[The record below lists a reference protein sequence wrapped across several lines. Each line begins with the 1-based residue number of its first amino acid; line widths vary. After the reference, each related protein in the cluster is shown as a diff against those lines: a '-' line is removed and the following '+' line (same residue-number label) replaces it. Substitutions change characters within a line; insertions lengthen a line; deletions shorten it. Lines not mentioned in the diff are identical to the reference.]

1 MPPRPKVIYFTT
13 PVQGGSTH
21 GKAAMKGSIERIEG
35 GTVTSPKGFSAGGV
49 YCGVKPYG
57 VDKLDLGLIY
67 SEARAAAAAV
77 FTKNRVTAPAIL
89 VNRDYLKYPYA
100 QAVVVNSGIANV
112 SVGEQGRIDA
122 VEMSVLAGNKLGVA
136 TEDVLIASTGVIG
149 VELPMARIR
158 TGIEEVEVTEDG
170 GPLMA
175 RAILT
180 TDTHPKEI
188 AVSFDAGGGTRATV
202 GGIAK
207 GAGMVH
213 PDMATMLSF
222 IATDAAVAPELLQQC
237 LQNAVDDSFNMI
249 SIDGDTSTSDTVAIL
264 ANGLAGNASICA
276 DSLAAEAFLEALTQV
291 CTYLAKQIARDGE
304 GATKLIEILIEKAL
318 SLDEAR
324 NAARIISTSM
334 LVKSAI
340 HGNDPNWGRIM
351 AALGRT
357 GAYIE
362 ESKTDLFINDIF
374 MLNNG
379 TPVPYYEDAVSR
391 SLDQEEVS
399 IKLVL
404 NVGEASATA
413 WTCDLSEEYVTF
425 NSEYTT

>member
-1 MPPRPKVIYFTT
+1 
-13 PVQGGSTH
+13 
-21 GKAAMKGSIERIEG
+21 
-35 GTVTSPKGFSAGGV
+35 
-49 YCGVKPYG
+49 
-57 VDKLDLGLIY
+57 
-67 SEARAAAAAV
+67 
-77 FTKNRVTAPAIL
+77 
-89 VNRDYLKYPYA
+89 
-100 QAVVVNSGIANV
+100 
-112 SVGEQGRIDA
+112 
-122 VEMSVLAGNKLGVA
+122 
-136 TEDVLIASTGVIG
+136 
-149 VELPMARIR
+149 
-158 TGIEEVEVTEDG
+158 
-170 GPLMA
+170 
-175 RAILT
+175 
-180 TDTHPKEI
+180 
-188 AVSFDAGGGTRATV
+188 
-202 GGIAK
+202 
-207 GAGMVH
+207 
-213 PDMATMLSF
+213 MLSF
-222 IATDAAVAPELLQQC
+222 IATDAAVDPAFLQQC
-237 LQNAVDDSFNMI
+237 LQNAVDTSFNMI

-264 ANGLAGNASICA
+264 ANGLAGNAPISA
-276 DSLAAEAFLEALTQV
+276 DSPAAEAFLEALTQV

-362 ESKTDLFINDIF
+362 EAKTDLFINDIF

>member
-1 MPPRPKVIYFTT
+1 MPPRPKVIYFTM

-89 VNRDYLKYPYA
+89 VNRDYLKDPYA

-136 TEDVLIASTGVIG
+136 AEDVLIASTGVIG

-276 DSLAAEAFLEALTQV
+276 DSLAAEDFLEALTQV

-318 SLDEAR
+318 CLDEAR

>member
-1 MPPRPKVIYFTT
+1 
-13 PVQGGSTH
+13 
-21 GKAAMKGSIERIEG
+21 MKGSIKRIEG

-57 VDKLDLGLIY
+57 TDKLDLGLIY

-89 VNRDYLKYPYA
+89 VDRDYLKDPYA

-122 VEMSVLAGNKLGVA
+122 VEMSELAGKKLGVSA
-136 TEDVLIASTGVIG
+136 EDVLVASTGVIG

-158 TGIEEVEVTEDG
+158 SGIDKIEVTEDG
-170 GPLMA
+170 GQLMA
-175 RAILT
+175 RAIMT

-188 AVSFDAGGGTRATV
+188 AVSFDTGGGTQAVV

-222 IATDAAVAPELLQQC
+222 IATDAAVDPAFLQTA
-237 LQNAVDDSFNMI
+237 LENAVGDSFNMI
-249 SIDGDTSTSDTVAIL
+249 SIDGDTSTSDTVAVL
-264 ANGLAGNASICA
+264 ANGLAGNAPISGDGA
-276 DSLAAEAFLEALTQV
+276 GGEAFTEALKQV
-291 CTYLAKQIARDGE
+291 CTFLAKQIARDGE
-304 GATKLIEILIEKAL
+304 GATKLIEIIIEKAL

-340 HGNDPNWGRIM
+340 HGNDPNWGRLM

-357 GAYIE
+357 GAHIE

>member
-1 MPPRPKVIYFTT
+1 M
-13 PVQGGSTH
+13 
-21 GKAAMKGSIERIEG
+21 
-35 GTVTSPKGFSAGGV
+35 
-49 YCGVKPYG
+49 
-57 VDKLDLGLIY
+57 
-67 SEARAAAAAV
+67 
-77 FTKNRVTAPAIL
+77 
-89 VNRDYLKYPYA
+89 
-100 QAVVVNSGIANV
+100 
-112 SVGEQGRIDA
+112 
-122 VEMSVLAGNKLGVA
+122 
-136 TEDVLIASTGVIG
+136 
-149 VELPMARIR
+149 
-158 TGIEEVEVTEDG
+158 
-170 GPLMA
+170 
-175 RAILT
+175 T

-188 AVSFDAGGGTRATV
+188 AVSFDAGDGTRAVV

-222 IATDAAVAPELLQQC
+222 IATDAAVEPTFLQTA
-237 LQNAVDDSFNMI
+237 LENAVGDSFNMI

-264 ANGLAGNASICA
+264 ANGMVGNTPLTAGHPAA
-276 DSLAAEAFLEALTQV
+276 DTFCDALREV
-291 CTYLAKQIARDGE
+291 CTFLAKQIARDGE
-304 GATKLIEILIEKAL
+304 GATKLIEFVIEKARTQA
-318 SLDEAR
+318 EAR
-324 NAARIISTSM
+324 SAARIISTSM

-340 HGNDPNWGRIM
+340 HGNDPNWGRLM

-404 NVGEASATA
+404 NVGDASATA

>member
-1 MPPRPKVIYFTT
+1 
-13 PVQGGSTH
+13 
-21 GKAAMKGSIERIEG
+21 MKGSIERIEG

-89 VNRDYLKYPYA
+89 VNRDYLKDPYA

-136 TEDVLIASTGVIG
+136 AEDVLIASTGVIG

-188 AVSFDAGGGTRATV
+188 AVSFDAGGGSRATV

-222 IATDAAVAPELLQQC
+222 IATDAAVDTAFLQQC
-237 LQNAVDDSFNMI
+237 LQNAVDTSFNMI

-264 ANGLAGNASICA
+264 ANGLAGNAPISA
-276 DSLAAEAFLEALTQV
+276 DSPAAEAFLEALTQV

-362 ESKTDLFINDIF
+362 ELKTDLFINDIF

>member
-1 MPPRPKVIYFTT
+1 ME
-13 PVQGGSTH
+13 
-21 GKAAMKGSIERIEG
+21 GSIKRIEG

-57 VDKLDLGLIY
+57 ADKLDLGLLY

-77 FTKNRVTAPAIL
+77 FTKNKVTAPAIH
-89 VNRDYLKYPYA
+89 VDREYLEDRHA
-100 QAVVVNSGIANV
+100 QAVIVNSGIANV
-112 SVGEQGRIDA
+112 SVGEQGRVDA
-122 VEMSVLAGNKLGVA
+122 VEMSELAGRKLGVA
-136 TEDVLIASTGVIG
+136 AEDVLVASTGVIG

-158 TGIEEVEVTEDG
+158 TGIEEIEVMEDG

-175 RAILT
+175 RAIMT

-188 AVSFDAGGGTRATV
+188 AVSFDAGDGARAVV

-222 IATDAAVAPELLQQC
+222 IATDAAVDPAFLQTA
-237 LQNAVDDSFNMI
+237 LENAVGDSFNMI
-249 SIDGDTSTSDTVAIL
+249 SIDGDTSTSDTVAVL
-264 ANGLAGNASICA
+264 ANGLAGNASISA
-276 DSLAAEAFLEALTQV
+276 GHPGAGAFCEALKQV
-291 CTYLAKQIARDGE
+291 CTFLAKQIARDGE
-304 GATKLIEILIEKAL
+304 GATKLIEIIIEKAR
-318 SLDEAR
+318 SLEEAR
-324 NAARIISTSM
+324 TAARIISTSM
-334 LVKSAI
+334 LIKSAI
-340 HGNDPNWGRIM
+340 HGNDPNWGRLM

>member
-1 MPPRPKVIYFTT
+1 
-13 PVQGGSTH
+13 
-21 GKAAMKGSIERIEG
+21 MKGSIERIEG

-57 VDKLDLGLIY
+57 TDKLDLGLIY

-89 VNRDYLKYPYA
+89 VDRDYLKDPYA

-122 VEMSVLAGNKLGVA
+122 VEMSELAGKKLGVSA
-136 TEDVLIASTGVIG
+136 EDVLVASTGVIG

-158 TGIEEVEVTEDG
+158 SGIDKIEVTEDG
-170 GPLMA
+170 GQLMA
-175 RAILT
+175 RAIMT

-188 AVSFDAGGGTRATV
+188 AVSFDTGGGTQAVV

-222 IATDAAVAPELLQQC
+222 IATDAAVDPAFLQTA
-237 LQNAVDDSFNMI
+237 LENAVGDSFNMI
-249 SIDGDTSTSDTVAIL
+249 SIDGDTSTSDTVTVL
-264 ANGLAGNASICA
+264 ANGLAGNAPISGDGA
-276 DSLAAEAFLEALTQV
+276 GGEAFTEALKQV
-291 CTYLAKQIARDGE
+291 CTFLAKQIARDGE
-304 GATKLIEILIEKAL
+304 GATKLIEIIIEKAR
-318 SLDEAR
+318 SQEEAR

-340 HGNDPNWGRIM
+340 HGNDPNWGRLM

-379 TPVPYYEDAVSR
+379 TPIPYYEDAVSR

>member
-1 MPPRPKVIYFTT
+1 
-13 PVQGGSTH
+13 
-21 GKAAMKGSIERIEG
+21 MKGSIERIEG
-35 GTVTSPKGFSAGGV
+35 GTVTSPKGFSADGV

-67 SEARAAAAAV
+67 SEARAVAAAV

-89 VNRDYLKYPYA
+89 VDRDYLKDPYA

-136 TEDVLIASTGVIG
+136 AEDVLVASTGVIG

-158 TGIEEVEVTEDG
+158 AGIEEIEVTDDG

-175 RAILT
+175 RAIMT

-188 AVSFDAGGGTRATV
+188 AVSFDAGGGTRAVV

-222 IATDAAVAPELLQQC
+222 IATDAAVDPAFLQTA
-237 LQNAVDDSFNMI
+237 LENAVGDSFNMI
-249 SIDGDTSTSDTVAIL
+249 SIDGDTSTSDTVTVL
-264 ANGLAGNASICA
+264 ANGLAGNAPISGDGA
-276 DSLAAEAFLEALTQV
+276 GGEAFTEALKQV
-291 CTYLAKQIARDGE
+291 CTFLAKQIARDGE
-304 GATKLIEILIEKAL
+304 GATKLIEIIIEKAL

-340 HGNDPNWGRIM
+340 HGNDPNWGRLM

-357 GAYIE
+357 GAHIE

>member
-1 MPPRPKVIYFTT
+1 ME
-13 PVQGGSTH
+13 
-21 GKAAMKGSIERIEG
+21 GSIKRIEG
-35 GTVTSPKGFSAGGV
+35 GTVTSPKGFRAGGV

-57 VDKLDLGLIY
+57 ADKLDLGLLY
-67 SEARAAAAAV
+67 SEVRASAGAV

-89 VNRDYLKYPYA
+89 VDREYLEDHHA

-112 SVGEQGRIDA
+112 SVGEQGRVDA
-122 VEMSVLAGNKLGVA
+122 VEMSELAGKKLGVA
-136 TEDVLIASTGVIG
+136 TEDVLVASTGVIG

-158 TGIEEVEVTEDG
+158 TGIEELEVMEDG
-170 GPLMA
+170 GTLMA
-175 RAILT
+175 RAIMT

-188 AVSFDAGGGTRATV
+188 AVSFDAGDGTRGLV

-222 IATDAAVAPELLQQC
+222 IATDAAVDPAFLQTA
-237 LQNAVDDSFNMI
+237 LESAVGDSFNMI

-264 ANGLAGNASICA
+264 ANGMAGNTLLTA
-276 DSLAAEAFLEALTQV
+276 DHPAADAFCDALWEV
-291 CTYLAKQIARDGE
+291 CTFLAKQIARDGE
-304 GATKLIEILIEKAL
+304 GATKLIEFVIEKARTPE
-318 SLDEAR
+318 EAR
-324 NAARIISTSM
+324 TAARIISTSM

-340 HGNDPNWGRIM
+340 HGNDPNWGRLM

>member
-1 MPPRPKVIYFTT
+1 
-13 PVQGGSTH
+13 
-21 GKAAMKGSIERIEG
+21 MKGSIERIEG

-57 VDKLDLGLIY
+57 DDKLDLGLIY
-67 SEARAAAAAV
+67 SKARAAAAAV

-89 VNRDYLKYPYA
+89 INRDYLKDPYA

-136 TEDVLIASTGVIG
+136 AEDVLVASTGVIG

-158 TGIEEVEVTEDG
+158 AGIEEIEVTEAG

-175 RAILT
+175 RAIMT

-188 AVSFDAGGGTRATV
+188 AVSFDAGGGSRAVV

-222 IATDAAVAPELLQQC
+222 IATDAAVEPAFLQQC

-264 ANGLAGNASICA
+264 ANGLAGNAPISGDGA
-276 DSLAAEAFLEALTQV
+276 GGEAFSKALKQI
-291 CTYLAKQIARDGE
+291 CTFLAKQIARDGE
-304 GATKLIEILIEKAL
+304 GATKLIEIIIEKAR
-318 SLDEAR
+318 SQEEAR

-340 HGNDPNWGRIM
+340 HGNDPNWGRLM

>member
-1 MPPRPKVIYFTT
+1 M
-13 PVQGGSTH
+13 
-21 GKAAMKGSIERIEG
+21 
-35 GTVTSPKGFSAGGV
+35 
-49 YCGVKPYG
+49 
-57 VDKLDLGLIY
+57 LY
-67 SEARAAAAAV
+67 SEARASAAAV

-89 VNRDYLKYPYA
+89 VDRDYLEDPHA

-112 SVGEQGRIDA
+112 SVGEQGRVDA
-122 VEMSVLAGNKLGVA
+122 VEMSELAAKKLGVA
-136 TEDVLIASTGVIG
+136 KEDVLVASTGVIG

-158 TGIEEVEVTEDG
+158 SGIDEVEVTEDG

-188 AVSFDAGGGTRATV
+188 AVSFDAGDGTRAVV

-222 IATDAAVAPELLQQC
+222 IATDAAVAPDFLQSA
-237 LQNAVDDSFNMI
+237 LEKAVGDSFNMI

-264 ANGLAGNASICA
+264 ANGMAGNAAISEVGA
-276 DSLAAEAFLEALTQV
+276 GAEAFAATLTQV
-291 CTYLAKQIARDGE
+291 CTFLAKQIARDGE
-304 GATKLIEILIEKAL
+304 GATKLIEIIIEKAR
-318 SLDEAR
+318 SVEEAR
-324 NAARIISTSM
+324 ISTSM

-340 HGNDPNWGRIM
+340 HGNDPNWGRLM

-404 NVGEASATA
+404 NVGDASATA

>member
-1 MPPRPKVIYFTT
+1 
-13 PVQGGSTH
+13 
-21 GKAAMKGSIERIEG
+21 MKDSIKRIEG
-35 GTVTSPKGFSAGGV
+35 GTVTSAKGFRAGGV

-57 VDKLDLGLIY
+57 ADKLDLGLLY
-67 SEARAAAAAV
+67 SEARASAAAV

-89 VNRDYLKYPYA
+89 VNRDYLKDPYA

-112 SVGEQGRIDA
+112 SVGAQGRVDA
-122 VEMSVLAGNKLGVA
+122 VEMSELAGRKLGVA
-136 TEDVLIASTGVIG
+136 AEDVLVASTGVIG

-158 TGIEEVEVTEDG
+158 SGIEEVEVTEDG
-170 GPLMA
+170 GAMMA

-188 AVSFDAGGGTRATV
+188 AVSFDAGGGTRGVV

-222 IATDAAVAPELLQQC
+222 IATDAAVDPGFLQSA
-237 LQNAVDDSFNMI
+237 LEKAVDNSFNMI
-249 SIDGDTSTSDTVAIL
+249 SIDGDTSTSDTVTIL
-264 ANGLAGNASICA
+264 ANGLAGNEVVAA
-276 DSLAAEAFLEALTQV
+276 DHPAATDFTDALTEV
-291 CTYLAKQIARDGE
+291 CTFLAKQIARDGE
-304 GATKLIEILIEKAL
+304 GATKLIEIIIDKARGQE
-318 SLDEAR
+318 EAR

-340 HGNDPNWGRIM
+340 HGNDPNWGRLM
-351 AALGRT
+351 AALGRA

-391 SLDQEEVS
+391 SLDQEEVT

-404 NVGEASATA
+404 NVGEATATA

>member
-1 MPPRPKVIYFTT
+1 MTD
-13 PVQGGSTH
+13 S
-21 GKAAMKGSIERIEG
+21 MERIEG
-35 GTVTSPKGFSAGGV
+35 GTVTTPKGFRAGGV

-57 VDKLDLGLIY
+57 EDKLDLGLLY
-67 SEARAAAAAV
+67 SEVRASAAAV

-89 VNRDYLKYPYA
+89 VDKDYLKDPYA

-112 SVGEQGRIDA
+112 SVGEQGRVDA
-122 VEMSVLAGNKLGVA
+122 VEMSELAGRKLGVA
-136 TEDVLIASTGVIG
+136 AEDVIVASTGVIG

-158 TGIEEVEVTEDG
+158 AGIEELEMREDG
-170 GPLMA
+170 GALMA
-175 RAILT
+175 RAIMT

-188 AVSFDAGGGTRATV
+188 AVSFDAGDGRRGVV

-222 IATDAAVAPELLQQC
+222 IATDAAVEPTFLQTA
-237 LQNAVDDSFNMI
+237 LENAVGDSFNMI

-264 ANGLAGNASICA
+264 ANGMAGNAAITA
-276 DSLAAEAFLEALTQV
+276 NHPAAKAFSEALAEV
-291 CTYLAKQIARDGE
+291 CTFLAKQIARDGE
-304 GATKLIEILIEKAL
+304 GATKLIEFIIEKARTPE
-318 SLDEAR
+318 EAR
-324 NAARIISTSM
+324 TAARIISTSM

-340 HGNDPNWGRIM
+340 HGNDPNWGRLM

-404 NVGEASATA
+404 NVGEASARA

>member
-1 MPPRPKVIYFTT
+1 
-13 PVQGGSTH
+13 
-21 GKAAMKGSIERIEG
+21 MKGSIERIEG

-89 VNRDYLKYPYA
+89 VNRDYLKDPYA

-136 TEDVLIASTGVIG
+136 AEDVLIASTGVIG

-188 AVSFDAGGGTRATV
+188 AVSFDAGGGSRAVV

-222 IATDAAVAPELLQQC
+222 IATDAAVDPAFLQTA
-237 LQNAVDDSFNMI
+237 LENAVGDSFNMI
-249 SIDGDTSTSDTVAIL
+249 SIDGDTSTSDTVAVL
-264 ANGLAGNASICA
+264 ANGLAGNAPVSGDGA
-276 DSLAAEAFLEALTQV
+276 GGKAFVEALTQV
-291 CTYLAKQIARDGE
+291 CTFLAKQIARDGE
-304 GATKLIEILIEKAL
+304 GATKLIEIIIEKAR
-318 SLDEAR
+318 SQEEAR

-362 ESKTDLFINDIF
+362 EAKTDLFINDIF

>member
-1 MPPRPKVIYFTT
+1 
-13 PVQGGSTH
+13 
-21 GKAAMKGSIERIEG
+21 MKDSIERIEG
-35 GTVTSPKGFSAGGV
+35 GTVTTPKGFRAGGV

-57 VDKLDLGLIY
+57 ADKLDLGLLY
-67 SEARAAAAAV
+67 SEVRASAAAV

-89 VNRDYLKYPYA
+89 VDRDYLKDPHA

-112 SVGEQGRIDA
+112 SVGEQGRVDA
-122 VEMSVLAGNKLGVA
+122 VEMSELAGKKLGVA
-136 TEDVLIASTGVIG
+136 AEDVLVASTGVIG

-158 TGIEEVEVTEDG
+158 TGIEEFEVTEDG
-170 GPLMA
+170 GRLMA
-175 RAILT
+175 RAIMT

-188 AVSFDAGGGTRATV
+188 AVSFDAGNGKRGVV

-222 IATDAAVAPELLQQC
+222 IATDAAVDPAFLQTA
-237 LQNAVDDSFNMI
+237 LENAVGDSFNMI

-264 ANGLAGNASICA
+264 ANGLAGNAPITA
-276 DSLAAEAFLEALTQV
+276 NHPGARAFSEALTEV
-291 CTYLAKQIARDGE
+291 CTFLAKQIARDGE
-304 GATKLIEILIEKAL
+304 GATKLIEFVIEKARTQE
-318 SLDEAR
+318 EAR

-340 HGNDPNWGRIM
+340 HGNDPNWGRLM

>member
-1 MPPRPKVIYFTT
+1 
-13 PVQGGSTH
+13 
-21 GKAAMKGSIERIEG
+21 MKGSIERIEG

-77 FTKNRVTAPAIL
+77 FTKNRLTAPAIL
-89 VNRDYLKYPYA
+89 VNRDYLKDPYA

-136 TEDVLIASTGVIG
+136 AEDVLVASTGVIG

-158 TGIEEVEVTEDG
+158 AGIEEIEVTDDG
-170 GPLMA
+170 GPFMA
-175 RAILT
+175 RAIMT

-222 IATDAAVAPELLQQC
+222 IATDAAIDPAFLQQC
-237 LQNAVDDSFNMI
+237 LQNAVDTSFNMI

-264 ANGLAGNASICA
+264 ANGLAGNAPISA
-276 DSLAAEAFLEALTQV
+276 DSPAAEAFLEALTQV

>member
-1 MPPRPKVIYFTT
+1 
-13 PVQGGSTH
+13 
-21 GKAAMKGSIERIEG
+21 MKGSIERIEG

-67 SEARAAAAAV
+67 SEARAVAAAV

-89 VNRDYLKYPYA
+89 VDRDYLKDSYA

-122 VEMSVLAGNKLGVA
+122 VEMSVLAGKKLGVA

-158 TGIEEVEVTEDG
+158 AGIEEIEVTEDG
-170 GPLMA
+170 GQLMA
-175 RAILT
+175 RAIMT

-188 AVSFDAGGGTRATV
+188 AVSFDTGGGTRAVV

-222 IATDAAVAPELLQQC
+222 IATDAAVDPAFLQTA
-237 LQNAVDDSFNMI
+237 LENAVGDSFNMI
-249 SIDGDTSTSDTVAIL
+249 SIDGDTSTSDTVAVL
-264 ANGLAGNASICA
+264 ANGLAGNAPISGDGA
-276 DSLAAEAFLEALTQV
+276 GGETFTEALKQV
-291 CTYLAKQIARDGE
+291 CTFLAKQIARDGE
-304 GATKLIEILIEKAL
+304 GATKLIEIIIEKAL

-340 HGNDPNWGRIM
+340 HGNDPNWGRLM

-413 WTCDLSEEYVTF
+413 WTCDLSEEYVTL

>member
-1 MPPRPKVIYFTT
+1 
-13 PVQGGSTH
+13 
-21 GKAAMKGSIERIEG
+21 MKGSIERIEG

-89 VNRDYLKYPYA
+89 VNRDYLKDPYA

-122 VEMSVLAGNKLGVA
+122 VEMSVLVGNKLGVA
-136 TEDVLIASTGVIG
+136 AEDVLVASTGVIG

-158 TGIEEVEVTEDG
+158 SGIDEIEVTEDG
-170 GPLMA
+170 GQLMA
-175 RAILT
+175 RAIMT

-188 AVSFDAGGGTRATV
+188 AVSFDAGGGTQAVV

-222 IATDAAVAPELLQQC
+222 IATDAAVDPAFLQTA
-237 LQNAVDDSFNMI
+237 LENAVGDSFNMI
-249 SIDGDTSTSDTVAIL
+249 SIDGDTSTSDTVTVL
-264 ANGLAGNASICA
+264 ANGLAGNAPISD
-276 DSLAAEAFLEALTQV
+276 DSPAAEALLEALTQV

-304 GATKLIEILIEKAL
+304 GATKLIEIIIEKAL
-318 SLDEAR
+318 SQGEAR

-340 HGNDPNWGRIM
+340 HGNDPNWGRLM

-404 NVGEASATA
+404 NVGEASAMA

>member
-1 MPPRPKVIYFTT
+1 
-13 PVQGGSTH
+13 
-21 GKAAMKGSIERIEG
+21 MKGSIERIEG

-57 VDKLDLGLIY
+57 TDKLDLGLIY

-89 VNRDYLKYPYA
+89 VDRDYLKDPYA

-122 VEMSVLAGNKLGVA
+122 VEMSVLAGKKLGVA
-136 TEDVLIASTGVIG
+136 AEDVLVASTGVIG

-158 TGIEEVEVTEDG
+158 SGIEEIEVTEDG
-170 GPLMA
+170 GQLMA
-175 RAILT
+175 RAIMT

-188 AVSFDAGGGTRATV
+188 AVSFDTGGGTRAVV

-222 IATDAAVAPELLQQC
+222 IATDAAVDPAFLQTA
-237 LQNAVDDSFNMI
+237 LENAVGDSFNMI
-249 SIDGDTSTSDTVAIL
+249 SIDGDTSTSDTVTVL
-264 ANGLAGNASICA
+264 ANGLAGNAPISGDGA
-276 DSLAAEAFLEALTQV
+276 GGEAFTEALKQV
-291 CTYLAKQIARDGE
+291 CTFLAKQIARDGE
-304 GATKLIEILIEKAL
+304 GATKLIEIIIEKAL

-340 HGNDPNWGRIM
+340 HGNDPNWGRLM

>member
-1 MPPRPKVIYFTT
+1 
-13 PVQGGSTH
+13 
-21 GKAAMKGSIERIEG
+21 MKGSIERIEG

-57 VDKLDLGLIY
+57 TDKLDLGLIY
-67 SEARAAAAAV
+67 SEARAVAAAV

-89 VNRDYLKYPYA
+89 VDRDYLKDPYA

-122 VEMSVLAGNKLGVA
+122 VEMSVLAGKKLGVA

-158 TGIEEVEVTEDG
+158 AGIEEIEVTEDG
-170 GPLMA
+170 GQLMA
-175 RAILT
+175 RAIMT

-188 AVSFDAGGGTRATV
+188 AVSFDTGGGTRAVV

-222 IATDAAVAPELLQQC
+222 IATDAAVDPAFLQTA
-237 LQNAVDDSFNMI
+237 LENAVGDSFNMI
-249 SIDGDTSTSDTVAIL
+249 SIDGDTSTSDTVTVL
-264 ANGLAGNASICA
+264 ANGLAGNAPISD
-276 DSLAAEAFLEALTQV
+276 DSPAAEALLEALTQV

-304 GATKLIEILIEKAL
+304 GATKLIEIIIEKAR
-318 SLDEAR
+318 SQEEAR

-340 HGNDPNWGRIM
+340 HGNDPNWGRLM

>member
-1 MPPRPKVIYFTT
+1 
-13 PVQGGSTH
+13 
-21 GKAAMKGSIERIEG
+21 MKGSIERIEG

-89 VNRDYLKYPYA
+89 VNRDYLKDPYA

-122 VEMSVLAGNKLGVA
+122 VEMSELAGKKLGVA
-136 TEDVLIASTGVIG
+136 AEDVLVASTGVIG

-158 TGIEEVEVTEDG
+158 SGIDEIEVTEDG
-170 GPLMA
+170 GQLMA
-175 RAILT
+175 RAIMT

-188 AVSFDAGGGTRATV
+188 AVSFDAGGGTQAVV

-222 IATDAAVAPELLQQC
+222 IATDAAVDPAFLQTA
-237 LQNAVDDSFNMI
+237 LENAVGDSFNMI
-249 SIDGDTSTSDTVAIL
+249 SIDGDTSTSDTVTVL
-264 ANGLAGNASICA
+264 ANGLAGNAPISD
-276 DSLAAEAFLEALTQV
+276 DSPAAEALLEALTQV

-304 GATKLIEILIEKAL
+304 GATKLIEIIIEKAL
-318 SLDEAR
+318 SQGEAR

-340 HGNDPNWGRIM
+340 HGNDPNWGRLM

-404 NVGEASATA
+404 NVGEASAMA

>member
-1 MPPRPKVIYFTT
+1 M
-13 PVQGGSTH
+13 
-21 GKAAMKGSIERIEG
+21 
-35 GTVTSPKGFSAGGV
+35 
-49 YCGVKPYG
+49 
-57 VDKLDLGLIY
+57 
-67 SEARAAAAAV
+67 
-77 FTKNRVTAPAIL
+77 
-89 VNRDYLKYPYA
+89 
-100 QAVVVNSGIANV
+100 NSGIANV

-136 TEDVLIASTGVIG
+136 AEDVLIASTGVIG

-158 TGIEEVEVTEDG
+158 AGIEEVEVTEDG

-188 AVSFDAGGGTRATV
+188 AVSFDADGGTRATV

-222 IATDAAVAPELLQQC
+222 IATDAAIDPAFLQQC
-237 LQNAVDDSFNMI
+237 LQNAVDTSFNMI

-276 DSLAAEAFLEALTQV
+276 DSPAAEAFLEALTQI

-304 GATKLIEILIEKAL
+304 GATKLIEILIENAR